1 MIAYMS
7 LRLLSVLVVS
17 ATFCHAQSGV
27 ISTVI
32 GTGTVGASGDG
43 GAGANAQLN
52 TPNGVAVDAAGN
64 VYIADSANSRIRKVL
79 TSDFTQTI
87 AGCGPPP
94 ACLDQS
100 EGRLAGSTA
109 IFSPWDVVVDAA
121 GNYYFTDSGLHR
133 IRRVGTNGILTN
145 YAGSGAPGVSSSGF
159 SGDGGPASAAK
170 LNNPVGLAVDAQ
182 GNIYVADL
190 NNQRIRKID
199 TSGIITTI
207 AGSGTVNANLGAAGG
222 FSGDG
227 GPATSARLYSPHGVG
242 VDGAGNVYIADTTN
256 YRIRK
261 VTPAGIITTVAGTG
275 TVTIPILNNLG
286 DGGPATSATLIP
298 WDVKPDAAGNLYISD
313 WLGHRIRK
321 VDASTGIITTV
332 AGTGTAGFSGDRG
345 PATSAAINGPT
356 GLTLDAQGTVYF
368 ADSLNHRIR
377 KISAPPLGPP
387 AIRTTNPVVPAFLG
401 NAGFSSN
408 MYVEIYGENFSRVSR
423 LWSGGDFNGVNAPT
437 SLEGVRVTVNNKPAF
452 IYYVSPGQININ
464 VPEDTVTGPVALRVE
479 TAQGAGNAV
488 TVTRSRLSPTLLTA
502 SSFKIGGKQYVVALT
517 PNFASYIGRP
527 NMIPGIAFVVPKPGD
542 TVSIYALG
550 LGPTNP
556 PTQAGVTASQNSEVS
571 LPLQIK
577 IGGVEATVS
586 FKGLLQGSIGLY
598 QLNVVIPSGV
608 AAGDQTIELTVDGV
622 KNEQNLTIVVGP

>member
-1 MIAYMS
+1 MS
-7 LRLLSVLVVS
+7 LRYLSVLVFS
-17 ATFCHAQSGV
+17 AVLCRAQSGV
-27 ISTVI
+27 INTVI
-32 GTGTVGASGDG
+32 GTGAAGASGDG
-43 GAGANAQLN
+43 GPGANAQLN

-64 VYIADSANSRIRKVL
+64 VYIADYVNSRIRKLL

-100 EGRLAGSTA
+100 EGRLAGATA
-109 IFSPWDVVVDAA
+109 IFSPWDVVVDAV
-121 GNYYFTDSGLHR
+121 GNFYFTDSGLQR
-133 IRRVGTNGILTN
+133 VRKVGTNGILTN
-145 YAGSGAPGVSSSGF
+145 YAGSGAPGVSSTGF
-159 SGDGGPASAAK
+159 SGDGGPATAAK

-190 NNQRIRKID
+190 NNQRVRKID
-199 TSGIITTI
+199 TLGIINTI
-207 AGSGTVNANLGAAGG
+207 AGSGTVNANLGTPGG

-227 GPATSARLYSPHGVG
+227 GPATSARLNAPHGVG
-242 VDGAGNVYIADTTN
+242 VDAAGNVYIADTTN

-261 VTPAGIITTVAGTG
+261 VARDGIISTVAGTG
-275 TVTIPILNNLG
+275 EITLPFLNNLG
-286 DGGPATSATLIP
+286 DGGPATRATLIP
-298 WDVKPDAAGNLYISD
+298 WDVKADAAGNLYISD

-321 VDASTGIITTV
+321 VDAATGIITTV

-345 PATSAAINGPT
+345 AASSAAINAPT
-356 GLTLDAQGTVYF
+356 GLTVDSQGNVYF

-377 KISAPPLGPP
+377 KINAPPLGPP
-387 AIRTTNPVVPAFLG
+387 AIRSTNPVLPAFLG

-423 LWSGGDFNGVNAPT
+423 LWSGADFTGANAPT

-464 VPEDTVTGPVALRVE
+464 VPEDTATGPVPIRIE
-479 TAQGAGNAV
+479 TAQGTSNAIS
-488 TVTRSRLSPTLLTA
+488 VTRSRLSPTLLTA
-502 SSFKIGGKQYVVALT
+502 TSFKIGGKQYVVALT
-517 PNFASYIGRP
+517 PNFTSYIGRP
-527 NMIPGIAFVVPKPGD
+527 NMIPGVAFVAPKPGD

-556 PTQAGVTASQNSEVS
+556 PTQAGVAAAQNSEVA

-577 IGGVEATVS
+577 IGGIEASVS
-586 FKGLLQGSIGLY
+586 FKGLLQGTIGLY
-598 QLNVVIPSGV
+598 QLNVVIPSV
-608 AAGDQTIELTVDGV
+608 VAGDQTIELTVDGV
-622 KNEQNLTIVVGP
+622 RNEQNLVIVVGP